1 MTLDRFH
8 PAVRAWFE
16 QRFPAGPSAPQRAG
30 WPAIRSG
37 THTLIAAPTGSG
49 KTLAAFLWGIDEL
62 IRLGLDSPGGI
73 LPDETRV
80 IYVSPLKALG
90 NDIAKNLREP
100 LDGIRAELR
109 SMGLPDVEIRVA
121 VRTGDT
127 PPAERQAH
135 LRKPPHLFVT
145 TPESL
150 YILLTTRRGR
160 EMLQTARTVIVDEIH
175 AVADDKRG
183 SHLAL
188 TLERLDHLTT
198 LGAGGDHPPS
208 PRPDS
213 SDARAQADLDLAV
226 PERNGPHA
234 GRPPGRIGLS
244 ATVRPIEA
252 VARFLV
258 GARNVGPDGTA
269 DCVIVDE
276 GHVRAMELAVEI
288 PGTPLEAVA
297 SAETW
302 EELYDRLS
310 ALIAE
315 NRTTLV
321 FVNTRRLAERVTHHL
336 SQRIGEENVT
346 SHHGSLSRER
356 RLDAEERLKEGRL
369 KALVATASLELG
381 IDIGTIDLVCQIG
394 SPHTIAA
401 LLQRVGRS
409 GRLAGALARGR
420 LFALSRDEL
429 IECAALLWAARRNM
443 LDRLEIPEAPL
454 DILAQQIVAASVS
467 RDWALDELYDV
478 VRGAWPFR
486 DLERA
491 EFDQVVRMLAEGYAT
506 TRRRRGAWIHLDEVN
521 GRLRGRKGARIAAVT
536 SGGAIP
542 DTADYDVVLD
552 PEGIFIGTVNEDF
565 AIESLPG
572 DIFQL
577 GNASWEILRVE
588 TGRVR
593 VADAQGKP
601 PTIPFW
607 LGEAPGRTPE
617 LSELVSRIR
626 AEVSRRIDEGAGVAT
641 RWLVE
646 EVGLAPEAALQVE
659 EYLAATKRVLGVVPT
674 QEILVLERF
683 FDEAGGMQLVLHAP
697 FGSRINRAWGL
708 ALRKKFCRS
717 FNFELQAA
725 ANEDAIVLSLGP
737 QHSFPLIDVFRYLK
751 PETVRETLVQ
761 ALLPAPMF
769 QTRWRWNAERSLA
782 ILRMRNGQ
790 KTPAQL
796 LRMQAEDLLAAAF
809 PHAAACPENLV
820 GDIEVPWEH
829 AIVRQ
834 TVMDCLTEAMD
845 IERLEAILASI
856 ERGERELVA
865 RDVPEPSPM
874 THEIL
879 NARPY
884 AFLDDAPLEERR
896 TMAVSLRRNLD
907 YRSADDL
914 GTLSADAIER
924 VRQEAWPEPTDADEV
939 HEALVWLGLVTEREA
954 EPWREG
960 LAELVATRRAAHAFV
975 RAAVN
980 AVHEAGATGEPGAER
995 AFWIAAERLP
1005 EVEAAYEGAVAVE
1018 PAIEAPVRLR
1028 AKAWD
1033 PQEAL
1038 AALLVGRLEGSG
1050 PVTIPALAFELG
1062 VEPRRVEAALIE
1074 IETTGQILR
1083 GRFTPGETEIEW
1095 CHRRLLSRIHRYTID
1110 RLRAEIE
1117 PAAPVDFLRFLFA
1130 WQYVAQGTALAG
1142 PRGVLEAVRKLQAF
1156 EAPAIAWE
1164 REILPARVA
1173 DYEPAWLD
1181 ELCLSGTLVW
1191 GRLTPP
1197 SGGRRSGPVRA
1208 TPVTLLVRE
1217 DMPHLMRLADEAPD
1231 EEAIGTY
1238 AREVLA
1244 ALGAGGAAF
1253 HQDLVAETELLP
1265 SQVEEGLGELVAW
1278 GLVTADGFSG
1288 LRALLRSER
1297 DRRAGRRPLA
1307 RAGRQPRFT
1316 VSTIAGRWS
1325 LFRRARRETTDGDGR
1340 GGNGRAA
1347 PARDQRR
1354 EEAVEAWARILLA
1367 RYGVVARRLLDREP
1381 PLAPWREVVRVL
1393 RRLEMRG
1400 EIRGGRFLHGAQG
1413 EQFALPE
1420 AVESLRATRRKEA
1433 RGELVVVNGGDPL
1446 NLVGIVT
1453 PGERV
1458 AALSGNRVVYRDG
1471 VPLAAREGRA
1481 TSWTREAETEAEHRA
1496 AQLLLLR
1503 GRVVPAVSDLPP
1515 LA

>member
-1 MTLDRFH
+1 MTLESFH
-8 PAVRAWFE
+8 PAVRSWFE
-16 QRFPAGPSAPQRAG
+16 RRFPAGPSAPQRAG
-30 WPAIRSG
+30 WPAIRAG

-62 IRLGLDSPGGI
+62 VRLGLSSPGGI
-73 LPDETRV
+73 LSDETRV
-80 IYVSPLKALG
+80 VYVSPLKALG
-90 NDIAKNLREP
+90 NDIAKNLEEP
-100 LDGIRAELR
+100 LAGIRAELR
-109 SMGLPDVEIRVA
+109 RTGLPDVEILVA

-127 PPAERQAH
+127 PSAERQRH
-135 LRKPPHLFVT
+135 LRRPPHLFVT

-198 LGAGGDHPPS
+198 HGAAGDAYKESRNPQDAPGPDLGLVVAEGAGPHP
-208 PRPDS
+208 
-213 SDARAQADLDLAV
+213 
-226 PERNGPHA
+226 
-234 GRPPGRIGLS
+234 GRPAVRIGLS
-244 ATVRPIEA
+244 ATVEPIED

-258 GARNVGPDGTA
+258 GARNVGPEGA
-269 DCVIVDE
+269 PDCAIVAQ
-276 GHVRAMELAVEI
+276 GHVRAMELEVEV
-288 PGTPLEAVA
+288 PSAPLEAVA
-297 SAETW
+297 SGETW
-302 EELYDRLS
+302 DELYDRLA

-336 SQRIGEENVT
+336 SERLGEEHVT

-356 RLDAEERLKEGRL
+356 RLDAEERLKTGRL

-381 IDIGTIDLVCQIG
+381 IDIGTVDLVCQIG
-394 SPHTIAA
+394 TPHAIAT

-409 GRLAGALARGR
+409 GRLAGAVARGR

-429 IECAALLWAARRNM
+429 VECAALLWAARRGL
-443 LDRLEIPEAPL
+443 LDRIEIPDKPL
-454 DILAQQIVAASVS
+454 DILAQQLVAASAA
-467 RDWALDELYDV
+467 RDWPLEELYELA
-478 VRGAWPFR
+478 RGAWPFR
-486 DLERA
+486 DLTRE
-491 EFDQVVRMLAEGYAT
+491 EFDEVVRMLAEGYT
-506 TRRRRGAWIHLDEVN
+506 TRRGRRGAWVHLDEVN
-521 GRLRGRKGARIAAVT
+521 GRLRGRRGARIASVT

-542 DTADYDVVLD
+542 DTADYDVILD
-552 PEGIFIGTVNEDF
+552 PEGIFIGTINEDF

-593 VADAQGKP
+593 VADAHGKP

-617 LSELVSRIR
+617 LSALVSRIR
-626 AEVSRRIDEGAGVAT
+626 QEISDRVEQGSGIAT

-646 EVGLAPEAALQVE
+646 EVGLAPEAALQLE
-659 EYLAATKRVLGVVPT
+659 EYIAATKRVLGVVPT
-674 QEILVLERF
+674 QETLVLERF

-697 FGSRINRAWGL
+697 FGSRVNRAWGL

-737 QHSFPLIDVFRYLK
+737 QHSFPLIDVFRYLH
-751 PETVRETLVQ
+751 PASARETLVQ
-761 ALLPAPMF
+761 ALLAAPMF

-790 KTPAQL
+790 KTPPQL

-834 TVMDCLTEAMD
+834 TVVDCLTEAMD
-845 IERLEAILASI
+845 IDRLEAILGRI
-856 ERGERELVA
+856 ERGDLELFA
-865 RDVPEPSPM
+865 RDLPEPSPM

-896 TMAVSLRRNLD
+896 THAVSLRRNLD
-907 YRSADDL
+907 YRTADDL
-914 GTLSADAIER
+914 GTLDPDAIER
-924 VRQEAWPEPTDADEV
+924 VRREAWPEPSDPDEV
-939 HEALVWLGLVTEREA
+939 HETLMWLGLVTETETA
-954 EPWREG
+954 PWRAWLEE
-960 LAELVATRRAAHAFV
+960 LAAGRRAARAFV
-975 RAAVN
+975 RSAGEGPDGDRPAGN
-980 AVHEAGATGEPGAER
+980 AGER
-995 AFWIAAERLP
+995 VFWIAAERVP
-1005 EVEAAYEGAVAVE
+1005 EIEAAYEGAVALDPQV
-1018 PAIEAPVRLR
+1018 EAPARLR
-1028 AKAWD
+1028 AKSWD
-1033 PQEAL
+1033 RQEAL
-1038 AALLVGRLEGSG
+1038 AALLGGRIEGLG
-1050 PVTIPALAFELG
+1050 PVTVPALAFDLG
-1062 VEPRRVEAALIE
+1062 VEPRRVEAALVE
-1074 IETTGQILR
+1074 IEATGAVLR
-1083 GRFTPGETEIEW
+1083 GRFTPGELEVEW
-1095 CHRRLLSRIHRYTID
+1095 CHRRLLARIHRYTIE

-1117 PAAPVDFLRFLFA
+1117 PAAPAYFVRFLLG
-1130 WQYVAQGTALAG
+1130 WQHLASDARLAG

-1156 EAPAIAWE
+1156 EAPAVAWE

-1173 DYEPAWLD
+1173 DYDPAWLD
-1181 ELCLSGTLVW
+1181 ELCLSGTLAW

-1197 SGGRRSGPVRA
+1197 AAGGSRRSGPVRS
-1208 TPVTLLVRE
+1208 TPTALLLRE
-1217 DMPHLMRLADEAPD
+1217 DLPHLMRLAAAAPDDEALG
-1231 EEAIGTY
+1231 AY
-1238 AREVLA
+1238 AREVLEA
-1244 ALGAGGAAF
+1244 IREGGPAF
-1253 HQDLVAETELLP
+1253 HQDLVAETGLLAP
-1265 SQVEEGLGELVAW
+1265 QVEQGLGELVAW

-1297 DRRAGRRPLA
+1297 ERRAGRRPLA
-1307 RAGRQPRFT
+1307 RPGRQPRFT
-1316 VSTIAGRWS
+1316 VSTVAGRWS
-1325 LFRRARRETTDGDGR
+1325 MLRRPRRDAES
-1340 GGNGRAA
+1340 GNGRAA
-1347 PARDQRR
+1347 TEARR
-1354 EEAVEAWARILLA
+1354 EEAVEAWARVLLA
-1367 RYGVVARRLLDREP
+1367 RYGVLARRLLDREP
-1381 PLAPWREVVRVL
+1381 PLAPWRDVVRVL

-1400 EIRGGRFLHGAQG
+1400 EIRGGRFLQGIQG

-1420 AVESLRATRRKEA
+1420 SVESLRALRRKEP
-1433 RGELVVVNGGDPL
+1433 RGELVVVNAGDPL

-1453 PGERV
+1453 PAERV
-1458 AALSGNRVVYRDG
+1458 AAIPGNRVVYKDG
-1471 VPLAAREGRA
+1471 VPLAAREGR
-1481 TSWTREAETEAEHRA
+1481 SIHWLREAADESEHRA

-1503 GRVVPAVSDLPP
+1503 GRREPVPGPERA
-1515 LA
+1515 